1 MDIAYDERFG
11 GLVPQTA
18 FPLPLGKLRTP
29 TKSATPAWWE
39 ELLDFA
45 EKFVGLTPEQL
56 NTELGRIPKKFQLG
70 NPKNQFLAS
79 LHADIIVGMR
89 FYSQY
94 SLEEENLEL
103 FPKGL
108 KRLVETYRRE
118 VLQAVQLARAEDW
131 TQVAVQEFSQ
141 ALSRCRSLCDA
152 TRRGHLAPSRENLW
166 FRLADVEK
174 TMKDTRGMVGLVNYT
189 HVYETLKSEAVSEEA

>member
-1 MDIAYDERFG
+1 MDVAYEERFG

-18 FPLPLGKLRTP
+18 FPIPLGKLRTP
-29 TKSATPAWWE
+29 TKSATPAWWG

-45 EKFVGLTPEQL
+45 EKFVELTPEQL
-56 NTELGRIPKKFQLG
+56 KTKLGVIPRKFQLG
-70 NPKNQFLAS
+70 EPKNKFLAS
-79 LHADIIVGMR
+79 LHADIVVGMR

-94 SLEEENLEL
+94 SLEEENIEL

-108 KRLVETYRRE
+108 KRLVETHRRE
-118 VLQAVQLARAEDW
+118 VLQAVQFARAEDW
-131 TQVAVQEFSQ
+131 AQVAVQEFYE

-174 TMKDTRGMVGLVNYT
+174 TMKDTRGLVGLVDYT
-189 HVYETLKSEAVSEEA
+189 HVWETLKSEAVSEEA